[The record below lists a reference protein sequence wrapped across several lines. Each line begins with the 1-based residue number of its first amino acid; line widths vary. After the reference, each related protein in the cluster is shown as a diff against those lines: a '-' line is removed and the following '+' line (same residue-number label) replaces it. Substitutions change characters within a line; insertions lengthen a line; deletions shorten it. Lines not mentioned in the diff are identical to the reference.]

1 MHTIHYI
8 TLHYTTLHYITLHY
22 ITLHSIPYHT
32 YTNKYIYIDTRT
44 HTYIII
50 YICIHTVHIYILYWI
65 IMHVWY
71 DRIILKN
78 KDGRYAVGNETSCWR
93 GFGSEW
99 SGQHGTNIKTR
110 EDDWR
115 IAPKKGWTDLKRCL
129 FPILVGL
136 HFSICLILF
145 RGSRSSF
152 F

>member
-1 MHTIHYI
+1 MAG
-8 TLHYTTLHYITLHY
+8 
-22 ITLHSIPYHT
+22 
-32 YTNKYIYIDTRT
+32 TRWET
-44 HTYIII
+44 RPVVGEALDLSGVDNT
-50 YICIHTVHIYILYWI
+50 
-65 IMHVWY
+65 WY
-71 DRIILKN
+71 
-78 KDGRYAVGNETSCWR
+78 
-93 GFGSEW
+93 
-99 SGQHGTNIKTR
+99 GTNIKTR